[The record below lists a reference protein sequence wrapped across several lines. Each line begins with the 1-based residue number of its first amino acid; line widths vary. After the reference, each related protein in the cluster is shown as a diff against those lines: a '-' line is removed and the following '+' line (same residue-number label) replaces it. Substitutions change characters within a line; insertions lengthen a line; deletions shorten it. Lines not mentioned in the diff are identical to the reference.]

1 MVMGIS
7 LLSSASAVG
16 SIVQTGQEHTHSG
29 IRVDTASG
37 ARYTTPRV
45 LAMNMNMNNARSE

>member
-45 LAMNMNMNNARSE
+45 LAMNMNNARSE